1 LREGGV
7 GNPITADDAVHS
19 DVVVEEVAR
28 HGAGDFVNILESGPS
43 SDVDH
48 LGTGKTLPVETLL
61 SHQTGEVLAE
71 LAEKLDR
78 IRGDENAFVQKNNRG
93 RQNVLVGIVA
103 VREPT

>member
-19 DVVVEEVAR
+19 DVVVEEV
-28 HGAGDFVNILESGPS
+28 VNILESGPS